1 MYEIQSKIETH
12 ILSLPDYSGNSDLL
26 RFSKLGEC
34 PRLLD
39 YEMQRGRS
47 PFSFEQAM
55 RMHAGTYL
63 GHMWRDIMTG
73 ALGADFVGA
82 EEELTVTL
90 EVDGETHVM
99 PGHPDGEIISL
110 DAIWELKSVS
120 DSTYKMVEGQGHALP
135 QHYLQGNGYA
145 YVKKRSN
152 ILFQYFNTDNKQS
165 LFLMAPM
172 VESLAESSF
181 EMMRQRIRNKK
192 AGVIADRPHTDPTK
206 SPCWFCPRI
215 EECYAGYASEVSA
228 MTPANLNEEQER
240 ELQAFTE
247 AAWSARMTRLECEK
261 HETKYKEAISKMLLK
276 LGFNN
281 AKVGT
286 FTVNVKLGKNNN
298 PLVEIK
304 QAKEKKA

>member
-1 MYEIQSKIETH
+1 SKIEAH

-47 PFSFEQAM
+47 PISFEQAM

-82 EEELTVTL
+82 EEELKVTL

-145 YVKKRSN
+145 
-152 ILFQYFNTDNKQS
+152 
-165 LFLMAPM
+165 
-172 VESLAESSF
+172 
-181 EMMRQRIRNKK
+181 
-192 AGVIADRPHTDPTK
+192 
-206 SPCWFCPRI
+206 
-215 EECYAGYASEVSA
+215 
-228 MTPANLNEEQER
+228 
-240 ELQAFTE
+240 
-247 AAWSARMTRLECEK
+247 
-261 HETKYKEAISKMLLK
+261 
-276 LGFNN
+276 
-281 AKVGT
+281 
-286 FTVNVKLGKNNN
+286 
-298 PLVEIK
+298 
-304 QAKEKKA
+304 